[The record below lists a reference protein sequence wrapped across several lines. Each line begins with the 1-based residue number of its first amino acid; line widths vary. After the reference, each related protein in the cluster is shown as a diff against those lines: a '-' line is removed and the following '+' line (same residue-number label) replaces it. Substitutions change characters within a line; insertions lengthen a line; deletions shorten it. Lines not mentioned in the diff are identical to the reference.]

1 MIKPPAARYALTLL
15 PLSALL
21 LGTTPASAQALP
33 THAQGTQGAQ
43 ASASLH
49 STSPSALAPQS
60 TTRPQILGDAGQAS
74 GIDVRINRLEPRVIT
89 SQHNLQ
95 VSGVVRNLSD
105 KPVTNPSLDAYVQT
119 YSPVTAPELSRGLTR
134 IPQDL
139 RSRC

>member
-21 LGTTPASAQALP
+21 LGATPASAQELP
-33 THAQGTQGAQ
+33 THVQGTQRAQ
-43 ASASLH
+43 ASASAR
-49 STSPSALAPQS
+49 SASLSGLAPQS

-89 SQHNLQ
+89 SQHNVQ

-119 YSPVTAPELSRGLTR
+119 YSPVTAPELS
-134 IPQDL
+134 
-139 RSRC
+139 S